1 MRALRTAG
9 AAFALCAALFA
20 GAPVAAAD
28 ASPSASAGADGDDGP
43 TEAGTGFRTA
53 TAIEQG
59 QTATASASA
68 GDYLYWVFPAAA
80 GQVPTVKANIKL
92 PEAQARHGKTT
103 WRLDVYDGLRRRQA
117 CTSGA
122 QTATAAPGDASLDL
136 GCRIRRVRPWS
147 EAWANEPL
155 PGSYYVRLTVVDLP
169 EQDLGLPFTTEVT
182 ASTRDT
188 GGAHAEGGELSPLTP
203 AVRAG
208 ATQAPDAGASPDA
221 TESPTGS
228 PGGDDSSSNTAAAA
242 EPDGGWGAGWWSDR
256 WVWTVAGGALG
267 ALAGVGGYAL
277 SRGRRSFRSPP
288 AAE

>member
-9 AAFALCAALFA
+9 AAFALCAALLA
-20 GAPVAAAD
+20 TAPTAAAD
-28 ASPSASAGADGDDGP
+28 ASPSASAGAGDSDGP

-80 GQVPTVKANIKL
+80 GQVPTVKATVKL
-92 PEAQARHGKTT
+92 PEAQARHGRTT
-103 WRLDVYDGLRRRQA
+103 WQLDVYDGLRRRQA
-117 CTSGA
+117 CTSGS
-122 QTATAAPGDASLDL
+122 QTVTAGQDDASVDL
-136 GCRIRRVRPWS
+136 SCRVRRVRPWS

-155 PGSYYVRLTVVDLP
+155 PGSYYVRLTVVNLP
-169 EQDLGLPFTTEVT
+169 EQDLGLAFTATVT

-188 GGAHAEGGELSPLTP
+188 GGAHAEGGELEPLTP
-203 AVRAG
+203 ALRAG
-208 ATQAPDAGASPDA
+208 ATQAPDAS
-221 TESPTGS
+221 ESADS
-228 PGGDDSSSNTAAAA
+228 SDGDDESSNTASAA
-242 EPDGGWGAGWWSDR
+242 EPDGGWGSGWWSDR
-256 WVWTVAGGALG
+256 WVWTVVGGALG

-277 SRGRRSFRSPP
+277 SRGRGTFRRPP

>member
-9 AAFALCAALFA
+9 AAFTLCAALLA
-20 GAPVAAAD
+20 TAPTAAAD
-28 ASPSASAGADGDDGP
+28 ASPSASAGADDGDGP

-68 GDYLYWVFPAAA
+68 GDFLYWVFPAAA
-80 GQVPTVKANIKL
+80 GQVPTVKATVKL
-92 PEAQARHGKTT
+92 PEAQARHGRTT
-103 WRLDVYDGLRRRQA
+103 WQLDVYDGLRRRQA
-117 CTSGA
+117 CTSGG
-122 QTATAAPGDASLDL
+122 QTVTAAQDDASLDL
-136 GCRIRRVRPWS
+136 SCRVRRLRPWS

-155 PGSYYVRLTVVDLP
+155 PGSYYVRLTVVNLP

-188 GGAHAEGGELSPLTP
+188 GGAHAEGGELAPLTP
-203 AVRAG
+203 ALRAG
-208 ATQAPDAGASPDA
+208 ATQAPDDSESPAGAPD
-221 TESPTGS
+221 
-228 PGGDDSSSNTAAAA
+228 GDDASSNTASAT
-242 EPDGGWGAGWWSDR
+242 EPDGGWGSGWWSDR
-256 WVWTVAGGALG
+256 WVWTVVGGALG

-277 SRGRRSFRSPP
+277 SRGRGSFRRPP